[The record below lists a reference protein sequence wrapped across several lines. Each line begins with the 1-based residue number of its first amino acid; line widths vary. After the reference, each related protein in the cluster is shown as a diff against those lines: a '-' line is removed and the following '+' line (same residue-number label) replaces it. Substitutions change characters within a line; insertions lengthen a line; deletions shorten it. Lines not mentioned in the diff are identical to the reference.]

1 MKRIPI
7 RNATEMRKR
16 RATVFGGLK
25 KALGGL
31 FQGSQMLEGEPFAEA
46 LQLGSSHDYYL
57 SHAWVNIAIG
67 ILMRNIGRTEF
78 QIIRQGKPVFS
89 GPVFSLFNQPNKCLN
104 SFDLWKETAAW
115 WFLEGEAFWYF
126 GKNYS
131 GGLPEEIHLLNPRRM
146 TMRVDGGVVSR
157 WFYATDEE
165 VIPILPDELIHF
177 KDWNPWNPWRG
188 VMPLV
193 SLKYELAQDLWA
205 NKTNTDLLV
214 HNAIP
219 QGILKTDQL
228 IREEEADLIE
238 ARWEKKYGKDSQSR
252 KIAVIGK
259 GTDFKPLTFSPDVLK
274 LFDLKRWNLYTILA
288 KYGIPPRVANIQ
300 DVKANL
306 SGSDTDSQHEA
317 FWKYTLIPVLKN
329 FEHITETQFFK
340 RFNLVERGVFDLSAI
355 PELQRSED
363 EQSKRDIEEI
373 TAGIKTINDVLTER
387 GKPSKS
393 WGDIWYCPR
402 NVVPVDGIK
411 KSE

>member
-1 MKRIPI
+1 MKRIVIHKVPS
-7 RNATEMRKR
+7 MKKR
-16 RATVFGGLK
+16 GNSIFGGLK
-25 KALGGL
+25 KALEGFL
-31 FQGSQMLEGEPFAEA
+31 QISHSLEDDPFAEA
-46 LQLGSSHDYYL
+46 LQIGTTHDYYL

-78 QIIRQGKPVFS
+78 QIIRNGKTVMN
-89 GPVFSLFNQPNKCLN
+89 GPVFSLFKQPNRGMN
-104 SFDLWKETAAW
+104 GFDIWKETAAW

-126 GKNYS
+126 GKSYS
-131 GGLPEEIHLLNPRRM
+131 GGLPDEIHLLNPRRM
-146 TMRVDGGVVSR
+146 TMRIDGGVVTR

-165 VIPILPDELIHF
+165 IIPILPDELIHF
-177 KDWNPWNPWRG
+177 RDWNPWNPWRG

-193 SLKYELAQDLWA
+193 SLTYELAQDLWA

-238 ARWEKKYGKDSQSR
+238 ARWERKYGKDSRSR

-329 FEHITETQFFK
+329 FEQIVDTQFFR
-340 RFNLVERGVFDLSAI
+340 RFNLVEKGVFDLSAI

-373 TAGIKTINDVLTER
+373 AAGIKTINDVLTER
-387 GKPSKS
+387 GKPSKP
-393 WGDIWYCPR
+393 WGDIWYRPG
-402 NVVPVDGIK
+402 NVVPVNGT
-411 KSE
+411 ENP

>member
-1 MKRIPI
+1 MKQIPI
-7 RNATEMRKR
+7 QTARKISKR
-16 RATVFGGLK
+16 RNRIFIGVR
-25 KALGGL
+25 KALNGFL
-31 FQGSQMLEGEPFAEA
+31 QSSRSSEDDPFTEA
-46 LQLGSSHDYYL
+46 LQVGTTHDYYL

-78 QIIRQGKPVFS
+78 QIVRKGKTVDT
-89 GPVFSLFNQPNKCLN
+89 GPVFTLFNQPNKFLN
-104 SFDLWKETAAW
+104 CFDIWKETAAW

-126 GKNYS
+126 GNDYS
-131 GGLPEEIHLLNPRRM
+131 GGFPTEIHLLNPRRM
-146 TMRVDGGVVSR
+146 TMRVNGGMVTR

-165 VIPILPDELIHF
+165 IIPILPDELIHF

-238 ARWEKKYGKDSQSR
+238 SRWEKKYGKDSRNR

-329 FEHITETQFFK
+329 FEQILETQFFR
-340 RFNLVERGVFDLSAI
+340 RFNLTESGLFDLSSI

-373 TAGIKTINDVLTER
+373 AAGLKTINDVLTER
-387 GKPSKS
+387 GKPTKP
-393 WGDIWYCPR
+393 WGDIWHR
-402 NVVPVDGIK
+402 QGTDVPAGN
-411 KSE
+411 SQNQM